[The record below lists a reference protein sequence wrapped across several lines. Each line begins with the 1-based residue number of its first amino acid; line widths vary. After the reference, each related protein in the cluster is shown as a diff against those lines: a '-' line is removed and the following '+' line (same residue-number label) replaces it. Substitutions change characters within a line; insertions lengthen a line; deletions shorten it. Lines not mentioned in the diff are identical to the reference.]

1 MDLVGNKKDGFD
13 VAGGH
18 GAPRSHSGGR
28 AVASLSQ
35 ASRKR
40 LGRAD
45 G

>member
-18 GAPRSHSGGR
+18 GAPRSHR
-28 AVASLSQ
+28 AVASLSRTR
-35 ASRKR
+35 RKR
-40 LGRAD
+40 LRAD